1 MAERCEWCGA
11 QDAEH
16 TFEGPWRTRH
26 YAGPVETVTWH
37 VCNERCEA
45 LLREHVDATVRLGFD
60 SLGGFLWWLLKAH
73 LLWIGVPTLL
83 AWGVAAMAGAPEQV
97 VARVAIGVCCIA
109 FGVAYVVWFY
119 PVPIWANVRK
129 PSSAILKVSLR
140 SAERL
145 CRLGMVLLLLVMVAS
160 GAMVLLLPK

>member
-11 QDAEH
+11 RDAEH
-16 TFEGPWRTRH
+16 TFEGPWRLRH
-26 YAGPVETVTWH
+26 FAGPVETVTWH
-37 VCNERCEA
+37 VCDERCEA
-45 LLREHVDATVRLGFD
+45 FLREHVDATVRLGFD

-73 LLWIGVPTLL
+73 LLWIGVPALA
-83 AWGVAAMAGAPEQV
+83 AWGLASLAGGSSDLA
-97 VARVAIGVCCIA
+97 ARVAIAVVCIA

-145 CRLGMVLLLLVMVAS
+145 CRLGVVLALLVMAAS
-160 GAMVLLLPK
+160 GVLILLLPE